1 MQPLQPAQPETVPA
15 FVFCFDPEV
24 ELASVGGFDWFW
36 IEDSAQGA
44 FDDACASSHYD
55 ADNLSVLQVLVPVSV
70 IQQGWNATGQF
81 IDLQVCLGPG
91 RGVVGL
97 LRERPAKTGAQP

>member
-1 MQPLQPAQPETVPA
+1 MQPETVPVY
-15 FVFCFDPEV
+15 VFCFDPVDEF
-24 ELASVGGFDWFW
+24 ASVGGFDWLW
-36 IEDSAQGA
+36 TKSHALDA

-97 LRERPAKTGAQP
+97 LRERPAKVGAQP